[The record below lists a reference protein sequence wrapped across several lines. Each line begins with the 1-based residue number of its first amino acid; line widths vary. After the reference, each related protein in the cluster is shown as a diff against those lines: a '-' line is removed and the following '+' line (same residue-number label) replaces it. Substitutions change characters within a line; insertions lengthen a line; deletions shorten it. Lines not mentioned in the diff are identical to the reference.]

1 MTPFGRLASSAFV
14 GRKRRIWSTKRSMA
28 GATFRRVANVN
39 GEITPLEEARI
50 SILDRGFLYGDSVYE
65 VFRTYDGVPLFCHE
79 HFDRMDNSARLIAMK
94 ISQSRDEMLDEIRRT
109 AAAANVPAGQDI
121 YVRWHVTRGTG
132 ALDLVPAA
140 DLKSTF
146 VIILK
151 EVPKWK
157 PEFYSRGMTLAVTQ
171 VRRNPVEALSPDIK
185 SGNYLNNILGVAE
198 AVGIGADDC
207 LMLNP
212 DGIVTEASNSNVLF
226 VIDGKVVS
234 PNVESGVLRGITRAA
249 IAKFSGTNGFTYE
262 EREMKASE
270 LTKATECFVTSATRE
285 VMPVVR
291 IRLENGEW
299 REFPPGGG
307 EMTRRV
313 AKAYKEFVA
322 KYVKENQRLKIL

>member
-1 MTPFGRLASSAFV
+1 M
-14 GRKRRIWSTKRSMA
+14 
-28 GATFRRVANVN
+28 ANVN
-39 GEITPLEEARI
+39 GEITPLEDARI

-94 ISQSRDEMLDEIRRT
+94 ISQSREEILEEIRRT
-109 AAAANVPAGQDI
+109 AAAANMPAGQDI

-157 PEFYSRGMTLAVTQ
+157 PEFYTKGMTLAVTQ

-234 PNVESGVLRGITRAA
+234 PNVESGVLRGITRAS
-249 IAKFSGTNGFTYE
+249 IAKFSAANGFTYE
-262 EREMKASE
+262 ERPVKASE
-270 LTKATECFVTSATRE
+270 IANATECFVTSATRE
-285 VMPVVR
+285 VMPVVG
-291 IRLENGEW
+291 IRLESGKW
-299 REFPPGGG
+299 REFPAGGG

-322 KYVKENQRLKIL
+322 KYVKENQGLKIL

>member
-1 MTPFGRLASSAFV
+1 
-14 GRKRRIWSTKRSMA
+14 MA
-28 GATFRRVANVN
+28 DSKFCRMANVN
-39 GEITPLEEARI
+39 GEITALEEARI

-79 HFDRMDNSARLIAMK
+79 HFDRMENSARLIAMK
-94 ISQSRDEMLDEIRRT
+94 ITQSRGEILDEIRRT
-109 AAAANVPAGQDI
+109 AAAASIPAGQDI

-140 DLKSTF
+140 DLQSTF

-157 PEFYSRGMTLAVTQ
+157 PEFYSRGMTLAVTH

-226 VIDGKVVS
+226 VIDGKVVTPS
-234 PNVESGVLRGITRAA
+234 VESGVLRGITKAA
-249 IAKFSGTNGFTYE
+249 IAKFSAASGFTYE
-262 EREMKASE
+262 DRRVKASE

-285 VMPVVR
+285 VMPVVS
-291 IRLENGEW
+291 IRLENGEL
-299 REFPPGGG
+299 REFPAGGG
-307 EMTRRV
+307 ELTRRV
-313 AKAYKEFVA
+313 AKVYKEFVA
-322 KYVKENQRLKIL
+322 KYVKENQALKIM